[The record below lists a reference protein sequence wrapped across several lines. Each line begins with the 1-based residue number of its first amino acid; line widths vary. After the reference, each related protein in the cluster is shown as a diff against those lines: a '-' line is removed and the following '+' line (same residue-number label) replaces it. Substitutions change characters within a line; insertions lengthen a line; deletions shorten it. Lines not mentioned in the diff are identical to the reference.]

1 MCFPSR
7 HEGATHCTMVN
18 EGHLGSSSWL
28 GRLKARLLCLRGQHE
43 PLRNRVRKD
52 GLYYTGKCLA
62 CGKPIR
68 KRNGRPWK
76 PYKP

>member
-1 MCFPSR
+1 
-7 HEGATHCTMVN
+7 
-18 EGHLGSSSWL
+18 
-28 GRLKARLLCLRGQHE
+28 
-43 PLRNRVRKD
+43 LRNRVRKD